1 MREHDEWSAMG
12 KENLG
17 ESNIR
22 WGEMVGWDILCKSII
37 NDHWAD
43 APKESWTAK
52 HVDYVMSKLY
62 YVWVR
67 QMWDKYP
74 EEDE

>member
-1 MREHDEWSAMG
+1 MREHDQWSAMG
-12 KENLG
+12 EENLG
-17 ESNIR
+17 EGNIR
-22 WGEMVGWDILCKSII
+22 WGEMVCCDILMKSVI

-43 APKESWTAK
+43 ATKKSWNAE

-62 YVWVR
+62 YIWVR

-74 EEDE
+74 EEE